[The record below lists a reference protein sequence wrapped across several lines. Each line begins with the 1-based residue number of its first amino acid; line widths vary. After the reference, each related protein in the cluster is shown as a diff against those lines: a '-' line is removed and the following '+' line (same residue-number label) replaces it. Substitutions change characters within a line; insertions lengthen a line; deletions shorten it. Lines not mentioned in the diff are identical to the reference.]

1 MVLLTGTGVNGS
13 VNNFLYASILAAV
26 FGIYAG
32 ISETLQRAVI
42 PKYVSSELRGTAY
55 GIYNVVT
62 GVVFS

>member
-26 FGIYAG
+26 FVMCRNFRNT
-32 ISETLQRAVI
+32 SEGSNTKI
-42 PKYVSSELRGTAY
+42 CSSELRGTAY
-55 GIYNVVT
+55 GIYNVVI